1 MQRLQAPLLVV
12 LLCCCLSRANRVYV
26 HPFYLFAAEN
36 VSCETLQNQMSKP
49 LETLPVSPLDS
60 EVLTPDNRDPSKVNP
75 QNITERTA
83 VLAGLLNP
91 LGLRM
96 YVALSRKQRSEN
108 TLFSPVNTCGS
119 LFSFYLGASKTTAS
133 YFLRLLGLSD
143 TDREECLSIV
153 DGHKVLGTLQN
164 IHSLVDDGPKE
175 KITTQVW
182 AFARKGAQLSRDF
195 IQGTQDFSDSSYI
208 RGVDFSNPQETETLV
223 NSFVEKTSNG
233 SLRNVFA
240 DINSSSNI
248 LFLSS
253 FNFQGKWKTAFQPE
267 KTSLQEFYVNP
278 TTTVMTPMMTRTGHY
293 HYLNDKLRR
302 CTVLKLSLSKQAYMV
317 LVLPHEGVNL
327 SDIETEANL
336 HTNVFSAWHQNL
348 QEGPLEL
355 SVPKLSTSSVNDLNE
370 LLTNMSPEIEA
381 KLLGSE
387 AEFSQLSNITLF
399 SIDKAVNTVRFDMS
413 EEGAEPQDVKQAAGV
428 PLRLSFNRPFF
439 FSVIEGY
446 NNAILLLGKITNPL
460 L

>member
-1 MQRLQAPLLVV
+1 MRRLQAPLLVV

-26 HPFYLFAAEN
+26 HPFYLFAADN
-36 VSCETLQNQMSKP
+36 VSCETLKNQMSKP

-60 EVLTPDNRDPSKVNP
+60 EVLTPDNRDPSKVNR

-83 VLAGLLNP
+83 FLAELLNP

-96 YVALSRKQRSEN
+96 YLALSKMQSSKN
-108 TLFSPVNTCGS
+108 TLFSPVNTCES

-133 YFLRLLGLSD
+133 FFLSLLGLSD
-143 TDREECLSIV
+143 IVREECLSIV

-164 IHSLVDDGPKE
+164 IHSFSGPEE

-182 AFARKGAQLSRDF
+182 AFARKDAQLSRDF
-195 IQGTQDFSDSSYI
+195 IQGTQDFSDSSFI
-208 RGVDFSNPQETETLV
+208 RGVDFSNPQEAETLV
-223 NSFVEKTSNG
+223 NSFVEKTSDGN
-233 SLRNVFA
+233 LRNVFG
-240 DINSSSNI
+240 DLNPSSNI

-267 KTSLQEFYVNP
+267 KTSLQEFYLNA
-278 TTTVMTPMMTRTGHY
+278 TTTVMTPMMTRTGRY
-293 HYLNDKLRR
+293 HYLNDKLKR
-302 CTVLKLSLSKQAYMV
+302 CTVLKLPLTKQAYML

-327 SDIETEANL
+327 NNIETEGNL
-336 HTNVFSAWHQNL
+336 HMNVFSAWHQNL

-355 SVPKLSTSSVNDLNE
+355 SLPKLSTSSVNDLND

-387 AEFSQLSNITLF
+387 AEFSQLSNITPF
-399 SIDKAVNTVRFDMS
+399 SIDKAVNTVRLDLS
-413 EEGAEPQDVKQAAGV
+413 EEGAEPEDEKEAADV

-446 NNAILLLGKITNPL
+446 NNAILLLGRITNPSF
-460 L
+460 

>member
-91 LGLRM
+91 LGLRI
-96 YVALSRKQRSEN
+96 
-108 TLFSPVNTCGS
+108 
-119 LFSFYLGASKTTAS
+119 FYLGASKTTAS